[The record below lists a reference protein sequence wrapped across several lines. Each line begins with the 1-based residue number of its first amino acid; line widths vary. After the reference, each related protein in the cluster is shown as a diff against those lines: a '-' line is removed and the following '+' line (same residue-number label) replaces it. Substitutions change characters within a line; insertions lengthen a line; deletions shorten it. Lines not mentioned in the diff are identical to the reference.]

1 MVRVSAARLIPMD
14 AREIVEG
21 LALTARTAARTLVAT
36 TGDTRRA
43 ALRAIADEIDARAD
57 EIAAANNLDIERAK
71 AESMHP
77 QMQDR
82 LLLTLDRIAG
92 IARGARQVADLE
104 DPLGRILKK
113 STLPNGLE
121 LEQITVPFGVIGMVY
136 EARPNVTVDAAVIL
150 LMSGNAA
157 LLRGSS
163 TADASNRVLVEVM
176 RSALAKTSISPDVI
190 QLVPSDD
197 RATVKAL
204 LTARGKVD
212 LVIPRGSAALIRM
225 VVDEATVPTIETGA
239 GVCHVYVDAAA
250 DLQKALPIVMNS
262 KTHRPSVCN
271 AAETVLIHKGV
282 AEKFLPTLLQSL
294 HGAGV
299 LLHCDEATEKV
310 AQSLSIDTTRATAE
324 NWGTEYGVLE
334 INVGVVDSLESAI
347 DHIATFGT
355 QHTEA
360 IVTED
365 KESARKFI
373 AMSDCAAVMVN
384 ASTRF
389 TDGEQM
395 GFGAEIGISNQKLH
409 ARGPMGLEAMTT
421 TTWVVTGTGQIR
433 S

>member
-1 MVRVSAARLIPMD
+1 MD

-21 LALTARTAARTLVAT
+21 LALTARAAARTLVAT
-36 TGDTRRA
+36 TGEQRRQ
-43 ALRAIADEIDARAD
+43 ALLAIADEIDARTD
-57 EIAAANNLDIERAK
+57 EIIAANNQDIERAK
-71 AESMHP
+71 SDSMHP

-82 LLLTLDRIAG
+82 LLLTRERIAG
-92 IARGARQVADLE
+92 IAAGARQVAALE

-121 LEQITVPFGVIGMVY
+121 LEQMSVPFGVIGMVY

-163 TADASNRVLVEVM
+163 TAEASNKVLIDVM
-176 RSALAKTSISPDVI
+176 RSALAKTNISPDVI

-197 RATVKAL
+197 RATVQAL

-250 DLQKALPIVMNS
+250 DLAKALPIVMNS

-271 AAETVLIHKGV
+271 AAETVLVHKSV
-282 AEKFLPTLLQSL
+282 AEKFLPTLLTSL
-294 HGAGV
+294 HNAGV
-299 LLHCDEATEKV
+299 LLHCDEAAELV
-310 AQSLSIDTTRATAE
+310 AKTLAIDVTRATAQH
-324 NWGTEYGVLE
+324 WGTEYGVLE
-334 INVGVVDSLESAI
+334 MNVGVVDSLESAI

-365 KESARKFI
+365 KESMRRFI

-421 TTWVVTGTGQIR
+421 TTWIVTGTGQIR

>member
-1 MVRVSAARLIPMD
+1 MVRVSGARLIPMD
-14 AREIVEG
+14 ATAIVEG
-21 LALTARTAARTLVAT
+21 LALTARTAARTLVVAS
-36 TGDTRRA
+36 GDQRRQ
-43 ALRAIADEIDARAD
+43 ALLAIADEIDARTD
-57 EIAAANNLDIERAK
+57 EIILANARDLERAK
-71 AESMHP
+71 ADLMHP

-82 LLLTLDRIAG
+82 LLLTRERIAG
-92 IARGARQVADLE
+92 IARGARQVAALE
-104 DPLGRILKK
+104 DPLGRVLKK
-113 STLPNGLE
+113 STLANGLE
-121 LEQITVPFGVIGMVY
+121 LEQISVPFGVVGMVY

-163 TADASNRVLVEVM
+163 TAEASNQILIDVM
-176 RSALAKTSISPDVI
+176 RAALSKTSISPDVI
-190 QLVPSDD
+190 QLVPSHD
-197 RATVKAL
+197 RATVQAL

-212 LVIPRGSAALIRM
+212 LVIPRGSASLIRM

-239 GVCHVYVDAAA
+239 GVCHVYVDASA
-250 DLQKALPIVMNS
+250 DLVKALPIVLNS

-271 AAETVLIHKGV
+271 AAETVLLHKSI
-282 AEKFLPTLLQSL
+282 AQSFLPTLLKSL
-294 HGAGV
+294 HDAGV
-299 LLHCDEATEKV
+299 VLHVDATTEAV
-310 AQSLSIDTTRATAE
+310 AKSLNIDVTQATAE

-334 INVGVVDSLESAI
+334 MNVGVVDSLDAAV

-365 KESARKFI
+365 KESARRFI

-421 TTWVVTGTGQIR
+421 TTWIVTGTGQIR

>member
-1 MVRVSAARLIPMD
+1 MD
-14 AREIVEG
+14 ATAIVEG
-21 LALTARTAARTLVAT
+21 LALTARSAARTLVASS
-36 TGDTRRA
+36 GDTRRQ
-43 ALRAIADEIDARAD
+43 ALRAIAAALEDRSVEIL
-57 EIAAANNLDIERAK
+57 AANSLDMQRAK
-71 AESMHP
+71 DESMHP

-82 LLLTLDRIAG
+82 LLLTRERITGMAN
-92 IARGARQVADLE
+92 GARQVADLE

-113 STLPNGLE
+113 STLANGLE
-121 LEQITVPFGVIGMVY
+121 LEQISVPFGVIGMVY

-163 TADASNRVLVEVM
+163 TADASNKILIEVM
-176 RSALAKTSISPDVI
+176 RSALATTTISPDVL

-212 LVIPRGSAALIRM
+212 LVIPRGSASLIRM

-239 GVCHVYVDAAA
+239 GVCHVYIDAAA
-250 DLQKALPIVMNS
+250 DLVKALPIVLNS

-271 AAETVLIHKGV
+271 AAETVLLHRSI
-282 AEKFLPTLLQSL
+282 AQSFLPTLLKSL
-294 HGAGV
+294 HDAGV
-299 LLHCDEATEKV
+299 VLHVDATTEAV
-310 AQSLSIDTTRATAE
+310 AKSLNIDVTQATTE

-334 INVGVVDSLESAI
+334 MNIGVVDSLESAV

-365 KESARKFI
+365 KESARKFV